1 MKLSTIVLTAAAVA
15 AAGTTTACNKPA
27 TTAAKATEMV
37 SEEEANKAADGAQ
50 AAWISMKPSTI
61 EAIYASDVI
70 GFDPVDPTISTDWDH
85 WAKLQEGFAGMKFN
99 GIQVADRHIQRLDAD
114 HFIASGTATLTSTD
128 GPTKSATM
136 RFTDVYERQADG
148 RWLIVNEHV
157 SMKPAEK
164 KA

>member
-1 MKLSTIVLTAAAVA
+1 MGSRGLLVTAVRVREQARHI
-15 AAGTTTACNKPA
+15 PA
-27 TTAAKATEMV
+27 TRALIRDQ
-37 SEEEANKAADGAQ
+37 S
-50 AAWISMKPSTI
+50 WLSC
-61 EAIYASDVI
+61 
-70 GFDPVDPTISTDWDH
+70 
-85 WAKLQEGFAGMKFN
+85 
-99 GIQVADRHIQRLDAD
+99 QRLDAD

-157 SMKPAEK
+157 SMKPEEK